1 MGVAVRQDELSG
13 LSGVALCNAR
23 TAMAAAARRQRCG
36 IDRPPAP
43 KKPAGMSKSEWRGEK
58 QKMVDRAKMLDIVN
72 PHAQAHGSY
81 ERVTIVDLGGEHGE
95 GRNRSFQAVLN
106 RGGTAV
112 DRWIANDTYCLF
124 EEPQQQAIRYCRSL
138 WSRASG
144 ITAVDPSA
152 EPIDTS
158 RPDGWSQQE
167 ALNEL
172 QDLKDRTPARYW
184 SVFENVC
191 RWDEEAGV
199 AGSSIAG
206 NKRSAVDAARTT
218 VAFVA
223 SLIAMWRGL

>member
-1 MGVAVRQDELSG
+1 
-13 LSGVALCNAR
+13 
-23 TAMAAAARRQRCG
+23 
-36 IDRPPAP
+36 
-43 KKPAGMSKSEWRGEK
+43 MSKSEWKAERQQISE
-58 QKMVDRAKMLDIVN
+58 RAKLVEVVN
-72 PHAQAHGSY
+72 PHAQAHGAY
-81 ERVTIVDLGGEHGE
+81 ERVTVVDLAGEHGE

-138 WSRASG
+138 WARASG
-144 ITAVDPSA
+144 ITAIDPSS
-152 EPIDTS
+152 EPIDMS

-167 ALNEL
+167 ALDEL
-172 QDLKDRTPARYW
+172 QDLKARTPAKYW

-191 RWDEEAGV
+191 RFDEEAGV

-206 NKRSAVDAARTT
+206 NKRSAMDAARTT

-223 SLIAMWRGL
+223 SLIAMWRRL